1 MSRPATAMDALVQI
15 IERLRGPEGCPWD
28 REQSPRSMVRFLIE
42 EAYELADAI
51 EAGHA
56 EHVCEELGDVLF
68 HILFIAQLHAE
79 KGQFDLERVCGEIAA
94 KMRRRHPHVFGS
106 ARVADS
112 AEVVRNWQRIK
123 RAEKEPG
130 GRPSALDAV
139 PAGLPGLMRAYAVS
153 ERASRARFD
162 WEDLPAVLVKLQEEL
177 AEFNAAAARGDSRE
191 AALEFG
197 DILFTL
203 VNVARFSGVHPEAG
217 WRPSSPRAAASSSP
231 FRRAKRTG
239 SGKPSNP
246 KNTVRGCPR
255 ADRVRKRCGRRRTSA
270 EGGMDRPYDCDR

>member
-1 MSRPATAMDALVQI
+1 MDALVQI

-68 HILFIAQLHAE
+68 HILFIAQMHAE
-79 KGQFDLERVCGEIAA
+79 KGQFDLERVCGEIGA

-123 RAEKEPG
+123 RTEKEPG

-139 PAGLPGLMRAYAVS
+139 PAGLPGLMRAYSVS

-177 AEFNAAAARGDSRE
+177 SEFNAAAGRGDSSE

-203 VNVARFSGVHPEAG
+203 VNVARFSGVHPETALTAAVQKFERRFRRMEAVIAESGRELESVPQSEKDRIWEAVKSEERRKGPPAG
-217 WRPSSPRAAASSSP
+217 GSSP
-231 FRRAKRTG
+231 
-239 SGKPSNP
+239 
-246 KNTVRGCPR
+246 
-255 ADRVRKRCGRRRTSA
+255 
-270 EGGMDRPYDCDR
+270 